1 MDILF
6 LFFHLHFTIC
16 VFFKTKIIFIPVII
30 LLVCFLGN
38 LVYSCYS
45 FSLNNDVLIYL
56 KNSIKLCLLSF
67 VILCFTSY
75 EFFYLYKRCYIDE
88 ALYSHKNGKTRILTS
103 TVTVL
108 LFIPAL
114 EFFSAFVFNFV
125 IFLSSGMNDYSY
137 LYHIFSVL
145 FLYVF
150 LGGIIPILLGVFF
163 AQKTKRIVSYALMAL
178 IIFLVSSTSDFI
190 PGGLSQV
197 TKINFWE
204 AKYFLAYI
212 LPNDL
217 EWYINH
223 DYGMYAEIYRWN
235 LIIFWISL
243 LSFLFFKLC
252 QIKKTAL
259 KAVLLSLTLLIS
271 TFNLV
276 GYFYGGSHIEKGA
289 QLDSISMSD
298 YLFYTENEQKN
309 QDPDFEVTSYDMDLS
324 IYRQLDAEVSMT
336 LSDTG
341 LEYYNFTLYHG
352 YNVLKIT
359 DIEGNALKYNRE
371 GDYVTVIGN
380 GNLQLINIKYS
391 GYSPILY
398 SNYQACSLPG
408 FFAYY
413 PIPGFHKITG
423 DYTTYNPIEIK
434 SGTEFNIRVDSAR
447 QFYSNLDEVK
457 NEKNCFVGVTS
468 YPTLFSGFY
477 KSNSSDIYKIYAI
490 TVKGWGLSEIDE
502 EYIDEIQK
510 YINELDNNSSNKLN
524 LKEYTIIQINEML
537 SSNCIYDGIFLGD
550 DTVFINKATD
560 EETKKQVAEIL
571 LAQRDMGYSK
581 YVEKAVVDSESINDN

>member
-1 MDILF
+1 MIKQNLK
-6 LFFHLHFTIC
+6 L
-16 VFFKTKIIFIPVII
+16 FFKTKIIFIPVII

-204 AKYFLAYI
+204 SKYFLAYI

-413 PIPGFHKITG
+413 PIPGFYKITG

-434 SGTEFNIRVDSAR
+434 SETEFNIRVDSAM

-524 LKEYTIIQINEML
+524 LKEYTIIQTNEML
-537 SSNCIYDGIFLGD
+537 SSNCIYDGVFLGD

>member
-1 MDILF
+1 MIKQNLK
-6 LFFHLHFTIC
+6 L
-16 VFFKTKIIFIPVII
+16 FFKTKIIFIPVII

-276 GYFYGGSHIEKGA
+276 DYFYGGSHIEKGA

-309 QDPDFEVTSYDMDLS
+309 QEPDFEVTSYDMDLS

-380 GNLQLINIKYS
+380 GNLQLISIKYS

>member
-1 MDILF
+1 MIKQNLK
-6 LFFHLHFTIC
+6 L
-16 VFFKTKIIFIPVII
+16 FFKTKIIFIPVII

-88 ALYSHKNGKTRILTS
+88 TLYSHKNGKTRILTS

-197 TKINFWE
+197 TIINFWE

-413 PIPGFHKITG
+413 PIPGFYKITG

-434 SGTEFNIRVDSAR
+434 SETEFNIRVDSAR

-524 LKEYTIIQINEML
+524 LKEYTIIQTNEML

>member
-1 MDILF
+1 MIKQNLK
-6 LFFHLHFTIC
+6 L
-16 VFFKTKIIFIPVII
+16 FFKTKIIFIPVII

-137 LYHIFSVL
+137 LYHMFSVL

-204 AKYFLAYI
+204 SKYFLAYI

-510 YINELDNNSSNKLN
+510 YINELNNNSSNKLN
-524 LKEYTIIQINEML
+524 LKEYTIIQTNEML

>member
-1 MDILF
+1 MIKQNLK
-6 LFFHLHFTIC
+6 L
-16 VFFKTKIIFIPVII
+16 FFKTKIIFIPVII

-276 GYFYGGSHIEKGA
+276 GYFYGGSHIEKGT
-289 QLDSISMSD
+289 QLDSISMTD

-309 QDPDFEVTSYDMDLS
+309 QDPDFEVTSYDIDLS

-413 PIPGFHKITG
+413 PIPGFYKITG

-434 SGTEFNIRVDSAR
+434 SETEFNIRVDSAR

-524 LKEYTIIQINEML
+524 LKEYTIIQTNEML

>member
-1 MDILF
+1 MIKQNLK
-6 LFFHLHFTIC
+6 L
-16 VFFKTKIIFIPVII
+16 FFKTKIIFIPVII

-204 AKYFLAYI
+204 SKYFLAYI

-413 PIPGFHKITG
+413 PIPGFYKITG

-434 SGTEFNIRVDSAR
+434 SETEFNIRVNSAR

-524 LKEYTIIQINEML
+524 LKEYTIIQTNEML
-537 SSNCIYDGIFLGD
+537 SSNCIYDGIFLGN

>member
-1 MDILF
+1 MIKQNLK
-6 LFFHLHFTIC
+6 L
-16 VFFKTKIIFIPVII
+16 FFKTKIIFIPVII

-137 LYHIFSVL
+137 FYHIFSVL

-524 LKEYTIIQINEML
+524 LKEYTIIQTNEML

>member
-1 MDILF
+1 MIKQNLK
-6 LFFHLHFTIC
+6 L
-16 VFFKTKIIFIPVII
+16 FFKTKIIFIPVII

-204 AKYFLAYI
+204 SKYFLAYI

-217 EWYINH
+217 EWYMNH

-309 QDPDFEVTSYDMDLS
+309 QDLDFEVTYDMDLS

-413 PIPGFHKITG
+413 PIPGFYKITG

-434 SGTEFNIRVDSAR
+434 SETEFNIRVDSAR

-510 YINELDNNSSNKLN
+510 YINELNNNSSNKLN
-524 LKEYTIIQINEML
+524 LKEYTIIQTNEML

>member
-1 MDILF
+1 MIKQNLK
-6 LFFHLHFTIC
+6 L
-16 VFFKTKIIFIPVII
+16 FFKTKIIFIPVII

-75 EFFYLYKRCYIDE
+75 EFFYLYNRCYIDE

-309 QDPDFEVTSYDMDLS
+309 QEPDFEVTSYDMDLS

-380 GNLQLINIKYS
+380 GNLQLISIKYS

>member
-1 MDILF
+1 MIKQNLK
-6 LFFHLHFTIC
+6 L
-16 VFFKTKIIFIPVII
+16 FFKTKIIFIPVII

-45 FSLNNDVLIYL
+45 FSLNSDVLIYL

-190 PGGLSQV
+190 LGGLSQV

-252 QIKKTAL
+252 QIKKTTL

-413 PIPGFHKITG
+413 PIPGFYKITG

-434 SGTEFNIRVDSAR
+434 SETEFNIRVDSAR

-524 LKEYTIIQINEML
+524 LKEYTIIQTNEML

>member
-1 MDILF
+1 MIKQNLK
-6 LFFHLHFTIC
+6 L
-16 VFFKTKIIFIPVII
+16 FFKTKIIFIPVII

-45 FSLNNDVLIYL
+45 FSLNSDVLIYL

-413 PIPGFHKITG
+413 PIPGFYKITG

-434 SGTEFNIRVDSAR
+434 SETEFNIRVDSAR

-457 NEKNCFVGVTS
+457 NEKNCFVGVTN

-524 LKEYTIIQINEML
+524 LKEYTIIQTNEML

>member
-1 MDILF
+1 MIKQNLK
-6 LFFHLHFTIC
+6 L
-16 VFFKTKIIFIPVII
+16 FFKTKIIFIPVII

-45 FSLNNDVLIYL
+45 FSLNSDVLIYL

-341 LEYYNFTLYHG
+341 LEYYNFTLYHV

-413 PIPGFHKITG
+413 PIPGFYKITG

-434 SGTEFNIRVDSAR
+434 SETEFNIRVDSAR

-524 LKEYTIIQINEML
+524 LKEYTIIQTNEML

>member
-1 MDILF
+1 MIKQNLK
-6 LFFHLHFTIC
+6 L
-16 VFFKTKIIFIPVII
+16 FFKTKIIFIPVII

-88 ALYSHKNGKTRILTS
+88 ALYSYKNGKTRILTS

-125 IFLSSGMNDYSY
+125 IFLSSGINDYSY

-309 QDPDFEVTSYDMDLS
+309 QDPDFEVTSYDMDLC

-413 PIPGFHKITG
+413 PIPGFYKITG

-434 SGTEFNIRVDSAR
+434 SETEFNIRVDSAR

-457 NEKNCFVGVTS
+457 NEKNCFVGVTN

-510 YINELDNNSSNKLN
+510 YINELNNNSSNKLN
-524 LKEYTIIQINEML
+524 LKEYTIIQTNEML

>member
-1 MDILF
+1 MIKQNLK
-6 LFFHLHFTIC
+6 L
-16 VFFKTKIIFIPVII
+16 FFKTKIIFIPVII

-204 AKYFLAYI
+204 SKYFLAYI

-276 GYFYGGSHIEKGA
+276 GYFYRGSHIEKGA

-413 PIPGFHKITG
+413 PIPGFYKITG

-434 SGTEFNIRVDSAR
+434 SETEFNIRVDSAR

>member
-1 MDILF
+1 MIKQNLK
-6 LFFHLHFTIC
+6 L
-16 VFFKTKIIFIPVII
+16 FFKTKIIFIPVII

-45 FSLNNDVLIYL
+45 FSLNSDVLIYL

-88 ALYSHKNGKTRILTS
+88 VLYSHKNGKTRILTS

-252 QIKKTAL
+252 QIKKTTL
-259 KAVLLSLTLLIS
+259 KAVLLSLTILIS

-413 PIPGFHKITG
+413 PIPGFYKITG

-434 SGTEFNIRVDSAR
+434 SETEFNIRVDSAR

-524 LKEYTIIQINEML
+524 LKEYTIIQTNEML

>member
-1 MDILF
+1 MIKQNLK
-6 LFFHLHFTIC
+6 L
-16 VFFKTKIIFIPVII
+16 FFKTKIIFIPVII

-204 AKYFLAYI
+204 SKYFLAYI

-413 PIPGFHKITG
+413 PIPGFYKITG

-434 SGTEFNIRVDSAR
+434 SETEFNIRVDSAR

-490 TVKGWGLSEIDE
+490 TVKGWGLSKIDE

-524 LKEYTIIQINEML
+524 LKEYTIIQTNEML

-550 DTVFINKATD
+550 NTVFINKATD

>member
-1 MDILF
+1 MIKQNLK
-6 LFFHLHFTIC
+6 L
-16 VFFKTKIIFIPVII
+16 FFKTKIIFIPVII

-45 FSLNNDVLIYL
+45 FSLNSDVLIYL

-88 ALYSHKNGKTRILTS
+88 TLYSHKNGKTRILTS

-413 PIPGFHKITG
+413 PIPGFYKITG

-434 SGTEFNIRVDSAR
+434 SETEFNIRVDSAR

-510 YINELDNNSSNKLN
+510 YINELDNNSSNKVNLN
-524 LKEYTIIQINEML
+524 EYTIIQTNEML

>member
-1 MDILF
+1 MIKQNLK
-6 LFFHLHFTIC
+6 L
-16 VFFKTKIIFIPVII
+16 FFKTKIIFIPVII

-204 AKYFLAYI
+204 SKYFLAYI

-276 GYFYGGSHIEKGA
+276 GYFYGGSHIEKGV

-341 LEYYNFTLYHG
+341 LEYYNFTLYHR

-413 PIPGFHKITG
+413 PIPGFYKITG

-434 SGTEFNIRVDSAR
+434 SETEFNIRVDSAR

-524 LKEYTIIQINEML
+524 LKEYTIIQTNEML

>member
-1 MDILF
+1 MIKQNLK
-6 LFFHLHFTIC
+6 L
-16 VFFKTKIIFIPVII
+16 FFKTKIIFIPVII

-125 IFLSSGMNDYSY
+125 IFLSSEINDYSY

-413 PIPGFHKITG
+413 PIPGFYKITG

-434 SGTEFNIRVDSAR
+434 SETEFNIRVDSAR

-524 LKEYTIIQINEML
+524 LKEYTIIQTNEML

-581 YVEKAVVDSESINDN
+581 YVEKVVVDSESINDN

>member
-1 MDILF
+1 MIKQNLK
-6 LFFHLHFTIC
+6 L
-16 VFFKTKIIFIPVII
+16 FFKTKIIFIPVII

-309 QDPDFEVTSYDMDLS
+309 QEPDFEVTSYDMDLS

-413 PIPGFHKITG
+413 PIPGFYKITG

-434 SGTEFNIRVDSAR
+434 SETEFNIRVDSAR

-524 LKEYTIIQINEML
+524 LKEYTIIQTNEML

>member
-1 MDILF
+1 
-6 LFFHLHFTIC
+6 
-16 VFFKTKIIFIPVII
+16 
-30 LLVCFLGN
+30 
-38 LVYSCYS
+38 
-45 FSLNNDVLIYL
+45 
-56 KNSIKLCLLSF
+56 
-67 VILCFTSY
+67 
-75 EFFYLYKRCYIDE
+75 
-88 ALYSHKNGKTRILTS
+88 
-103 TVTVL
+103 
-108 LFIPAL
+108 
-114 EFFSAFVFNFV
+114 
-125 IFLSSGMNDYSY
+125 MNDYSY

-413 PIPGFHKITG
+413 PIPGFYKITG

-434 SGTEFNIRVDSAR
+434 SETEFNIRVDSAR

-524 LKEYTIIQINEML
+524 LKKYTIIQTNEML

-571 LAQRDMGYSK
+571 LAQRDKGYSK

>member
-1 MDILF
+1 MIKQNLK
-6 LFFHLHFTIC
+6 L
-16 VFFKTKIIFIPVII
+16 FFKTKIIFIPVII

-309 QDPDFEVTSYDMDLS
+309 QGPDFEVTSYDMDLS

-413 PIPGFHKITG
+413 PIPGFYKITG

-434 SGTEFNIRVDSAR
+434 SETEFNIRVDSAR

-510 YINELDNNSSNKLN
+510 YINELNNNSSNKLN
-524 LKEYTIIQINEML
+524 LKEYTIIQTNEML

>member
-1 MDILF
+1 MIKQNLK
-6 LFFHLHFTIC
+6 L
-16 VFFKTKIIFIPVII
+16 FFKTKIIFIPVII

-223 DYGMYAEIYRWN
+223 DYGMYAEIYRCN

-309 QDPDFEVTSYDMDLS
+309 QEPDFEVTSYDMDLS

-380 GNLQLINIKYS
+380 GNLQLISIKYS

>member
-1 MDILF
+1 MIKQNLK
-6 LFFHLHFTIC
+6 L
-16 VFFKTKIIFIPVII
+16 FFKTKIIFIPVII

-45 FSLNNDVLIYL
+45 FSLNSDVLIYL

-108 LFIPAL
+108 LFIPVL

-413 PIPGFHKITG
+413 PIPGFYKITG

-434 SGTEFNIRVDSAR
+434 SETEFNIRVDSAR

-524 LKEYTIIQINEML
+524 LKEYTIIQTNEML

-571 LAQRDMGYSK
+571 LAQRDKGYSK

>member
-1 MDILF
+1 MIKQNLK
-6 LFFHLHFTIC
+6 L
-16 VFFKTKIIFIPVII
+16 FFKTKIIFIPVII

-125 IFLSSGMNDYSY
+125 IFLSSRMNDYSY

>member
-1 MDILF
+1 MIKQNLK
-6 LFFHLHFTIC
+6 L
-16 VFFKTKIIFIPVII
+16 FFKTKIIFIPVII

-298 YLFYTENEQKN
+298 YLFYTENKQKN

-413 PIPGFHKITG
+413 PIPGFYKITG

-524 LKEYTIIQINEML
+524 LKEYTIIQTNEML

>member
-1 MDILF
+1 MIKQNLK
-6 LFFHLHFTIC
+6 L
-16 VFFKTKIIFIPVII
+16 FFKTKIIFIPVII

-298 YLFYTENEQKN
+298 YLFYTENEQKD

-413 PIPGFHKITG
+413 PIPGFYKITG

-434 SGTEFNIRVDSAR
+434 SETEFNIRVDSAR

-524 LKEYTIIQINEML
+524 LKEYTIIQTNEML

>member
-1 MDILF
+1 MIKQNLK
-6 LFFHLHFTIC
+6 L
-16 VFFKTKIIFIPVII
+16 FFKTKIIFIPVII

-309 QDPDFEVTSYDMDLS
+309 QDPDFEVTSYDMALS

-413 PIPGFHKITG
+413 PIPGFYKITG

-434 SGTEFNIRVDSAR
+434 SETEFNIRVDSAR

-524 LKEYTIIQINEML
+524 LKEYTIIQTNEML

>member
-1 MDILF
+1 MIKQNLK
-6 LFFHLHFTIC
+6 L
-16 VFFKTKIIFIPVII
+16 FFKTKIIFIPVII

-88 ALYSHKNGKTRILTS
+88 ALYSHKNGKTRILTN

-380 GNLQLINIKYS
+380 GNLQLISIKYS

>member
-1 MDILF
+1 MIKQNLK
-6 LFFHLHFTIC
+6 L
-16 VFFKTKIIFIPVII
+16 FFKTKIIFIPVII
-30 LLVCFLGN
+30 LLVCFLVN

-45 FSLNNDVLIYL
+45 FSLNSDVLIYL

-252 QIKKTAL
+252 QIKKTTL
-259 KAVLLSLTLLIS
+259 KAVLLSLTILIS

-413 PIPGFHKITG
+413 PIPGFYKITG

-434 SGTEFNIRVDSAR
+434 SETEFNIRVDSAR

-524 LKEYTIIQINEML
+524 LKEYTIIQTNEML

>member
-1 MDILF
+1 MIKQNLK
-6 LFFHLHFTIC
+6 L
-16 VFFKTKIIFIPVII
+16 FFKTKIIFIPVII

-45 FSLNNDVLIYL
+45 FSLNSDVLIYL

-413 PIPGFHKITG
+413 PIPGFYKITG

-434 SGTEFNIRVDSAR
+434 SETEFNIRVDSAR
-447 QFYSNLDEVK
+447 QFYSNLDKVK

-524 LKEYTIIQINEML
+524 LKEYTIIQTNEML

>member
-1 MDILF
+1 MIKQNLK
-6 LFFHLHFTIC
+6 L
-16 VFFKTKIIFIPVII
+16 FFKTKIIFIPVII

-114 EFFSAFVFNFV
+114 EFFSAFVFNFF

-413 PIPGFHKITG
+413 PIPGFYKITG

-434 SGTEFNIRVDSAR
+434 SETEFNIRVDSAR

-510 YINELDNNSSNKLN
+510 YINELNNNSSNKLN
-524 LKEYTIIQINEML
+524 LKEYTIIQTNEML

>member
-1 MDILF
+1 MIKQNLK
-6 LFFHLHFTIC
+6 L
-16 VFFKTKIIFIPVII
+16 FFKTKIIFIPVII

-45 FSLNNDVLIYL
+45 FSLNSDVLIYL

-204 AKYFLAYI
+204 SKYFLAYI

>member
-1 MDILF
+1 MIKQNLK
-6 LFFHLHFTIC
+6 L
-16 VFFKTKIIFIPVII
+16 FFKTKIIFIPVII

-45 FSLNNDVLIYL
+45 FSLNSDVLIYL

-380 GNLQLINIKYS
+380 GNLQLIRIKYS

-413 PIPGFHKITG
+413 PIPGFYKITG

-434 SGTEFNIRVDSAR
+434 SETEFNIRVDSAR

>member
-1 MDILF
+1 MIKQNLK
-6 LFFHLHFTIC
+6 L
-16 VFFKTKIIFIPVII
+16 FFKTKIIFIPVII

-125 IFLSSGMNDYSY
+125 IFLSSEINDYSY

-163 AQKTKRIVSYALMAL
+163 AQKTKRIVSYALMVL

-413 PIPGFHKITG
+413 PIPGFYKITG

-434 SGTEFNIRVDSAR
+434 SETEFNIRVDSAR

-502 EYIDEIQK
+502 EYIDKIQK

-524 LKEYTIIQINEML
+524 LKEYTIIQTNEML

>member
-1 MDILF
+1 MIKQNLK
-6 LFFHLHFTIC
+6 L
-16 VFFKTKIIFIPVII
+16 FFKTKIIFIPVII

-204 AKYFLAYI
+204 SKYFLAYI

-413 PIPGFHKITG
+413 PIPGFYKITG

-434 SGTEFNIRVDSAR
+434 SETEFNIRVDSAR

-510 YINELDNNSSNKLN
+510 YINELYNNSSNKLN
-524 LKEYTIIQINEML
+524 LKEYTIIQTNEML

>member
-1 MDILF
+1 MIKQNLK
-6 LFFHLHFTIC
+6 L
-16 VFFKTKIIFIPVII
+16 FFKTKIIFIPVII

-75 EFFYLYKRCYIDE
+75 EFFYIYKRCYIDE

-114 EFFSAFVFNFV
+114 EFFSTFVFNFV

-252 QIKKTAL
+252 QIKKTTL

-413 PIPGFHKITG
+413 PIPGFYKITG

-434 SGTEFNIRVDSAR
+434 SETEFNIRVDSAR

-524 LKEYTIIQINEML
+524 LKEYTIIQTNEML

>member
-1 MDILF
+1 MIKQNLK
-6 LFFHLHFTIC
+6 L
-16 VFFKTKIIFIPVII
+16 FFKTKIIFIPVII

-45 FSLNNDVLIYL
+45 FSLNNVVLIYL

-114 EFFSAFVFNFV
+114 EFFSAFVFNFF

-413 PIPGFHKITG
+413 PIPGFYKITG

-434 SGTEFNIRVDSAR
+434 SETEFNIRVDSAR

-510 YINELDNNSSNKLN
+510 YINELNNNSSNKLN
-524 LKEYTIIQINEML
+524 LKEYTIIQTNEML

>member
-1 MDILF
+1 MIKQNLK
-6 LFFHLHFTIC
+6 L
-16 VFFKTKIIFIPVII
+16 FFKTKIIFIPVII

-468 YPTLFSGFY
+468 YPTFFSGFY

-524 LKEYTIIQINEML
+524 LKEYTIIQTNEML

-550 DTVFINKATD
+550 NTVFINKATD